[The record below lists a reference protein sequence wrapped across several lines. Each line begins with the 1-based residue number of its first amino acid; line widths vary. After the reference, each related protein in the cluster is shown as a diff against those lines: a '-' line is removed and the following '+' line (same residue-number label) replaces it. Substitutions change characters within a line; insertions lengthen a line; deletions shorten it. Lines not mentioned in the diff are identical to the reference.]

1 MAFNLFKPSTWFN
14 VHEYFDVRY
23 RYQFW
28 CDTNVLEY
36 NPFAFYSSNPIVFM
50 AIDERAK
57 AISNFK
63 FLIEVKP
70 PENGSPGEY
79 ITDHPLI
86 DFLEK
91 PNPYQSRQDFI
102 KSLITFYSIYG
113 PGYIYA
119 NKNVGINDYER
130 QSLLVL
136 DNEFLQIKENVNWI
150 YGLLSQPKNK
160 GQVDEQNQPKLKYV
174 NPKNRQKDWTLDFDK
189 LLPIFDTTLTTSS
202 LICESR
208 LKSLIY
214 PISNIQT
221 AFESKNTLLSNP
233 GGIGI
238 VSSDTSDANGRISLT
253 PAEHE
258 QMERDMNTKNGT
270 RFGMNA
276 LRLSRTPIKYQATA
290 PKIRDL
296 MLDEGIMKDAL
307 VIFGQFG
314 LPKELYAALAEGS
327 TFENQKEAFRRYI
340 QGDGQVIADNIAST
354 LNSFFKPKEGRLIAT
369 CSHLPIM
376 QENEKER
383 VEIDKV
389 KTETYKLKKEIL
401 DDLLAREQITL
412 QYYREQLNL
421 NNV

>member
-14 VHEYFDVRY
+14 IQEVFDIRY

-28 CDTNVLEY
+28 CDTNILEY
-36 NPFAFYSSNPIVFM
+36 NPFAFYSRNPIVFM

-63 FLIEVKP
+63 FKIEVKP
-70 PENGSPGEY
+70 PENGNPGEY

-86 DFLEK
+86 NFLEK
-91 PNPYQSRQDFI
+91 PNPYQTRQEFI
-102 KSLITFYSIYG
+102 RSLVTFYSIYG
-113 PGYIYA
+113 PGYMYV
-119 NKNVGINDYER
+119 NKNVGIDDFER
-130 QSLLVL
+130 MSLLVL
-136 DNEFLQIKENVNWI
+136 DNEYLSIKEKVNWI
-150 YGLLSQPKNK
+150 YGLLSQPTNK
-160 GQVDEQNQPKLKYV
+160 GEIEKGNEPIIKYL
-174 NPKNRQKDWTLDFDK
+174 NPINKQKDWTLDMNK

-202 LICESR
+202 LVCESR
-208 LKSLIY
+208 LKSLLL

-221 AFESKNTLLSNP
+221 GFETKNTLLSNP

-238 VSSDTSDANGRISLT
+238 VSSDTADANGRISLT
-253 PAEHE
+253 ASEHE

-270 RFGMNA
+270 RIGMNA

-290 PKIRDL
+290 PKVRDL
-296 MLDEGIMKDAL
+296 MLDEGIMKDGL
-307 VIFGQFG
+307 VVFGQFG
-314 LPKELYAALAEGS
+314 LPKELYSALAQGS

-401 DDLLAREQITL
+401 DDLLSRGQITL
-412 QYYREQLNL
+412 EYYREQLNL